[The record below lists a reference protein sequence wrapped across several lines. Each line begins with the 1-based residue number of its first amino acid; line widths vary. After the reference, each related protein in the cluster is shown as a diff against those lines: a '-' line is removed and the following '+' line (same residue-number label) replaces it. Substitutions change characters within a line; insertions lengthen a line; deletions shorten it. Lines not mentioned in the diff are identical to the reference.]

1 MHHNTIKNY
10 HVFVK
15 NLWQCFLVA
24 FEFGGISALFV
35 CNTARIV
42 PCSTVIEVLERG
54 TLGLAL
60 YEFIIFM
67 TLNFIND
74 AKQDEYNALNS
85 MYKLAI
91 VACEESDSRIKEK
104 VKSYVKKELD
114 NGVMNSVSVRQ
125 EYEILLNLMK
135 DNDIPS
141 MKYKQIIIENQQSMA
156 GLQWKYTVLLRL
168 IK

>member
-1 MHHNTIKNY
+1 MHHNTIKHY
-10 HVFVK
+10 HVFIK
-15 NLWQCFLVA
+15 NLWQCFLVT

-35 CNTARIV
+35 CHTSRIV

-74 AKQDEYNALNS
+74 AKQDEYNALNI

-91 VACEESDSRIKEK
+91 VACEESDSRIKEEMQ
-104 VKSYVKKELD
+104 SYVKKELD
-114 NGVMNSVSVRQ
+114 NGVMNSVSARQ

-141 MKYKQIIIENQQSMA
+141 MKYKQIIFENEQSMA
-156 GLQWKYTVLLRL
+156 GLQWRYTVLLRL